1 MNPINSAAQSAD
13 GLLQDSGPLITHALN
28 EADDALQLGIKALR
42 KSSEQLRQQAGHANQ
57 LALDYIRREPVKSVL
72 MAAATGAV
80 LVGVLSLL
88 SRSNSN
94 PRH

>member
-1 MNPINSAAQSAD
+1 MNPITSAGQSTD
-13 GLLQDSGPLITHALN
+13 GLLHDAGPLISNALN

-42 KSSEQLRQQAGHANQ
+42 KSSEQLRNQAGHANQ

-80 LVGVLSLL
+80 LVGVLALL
-88 SRSNSN
+88 NRSNSHSR
-94 PRH
+94 P